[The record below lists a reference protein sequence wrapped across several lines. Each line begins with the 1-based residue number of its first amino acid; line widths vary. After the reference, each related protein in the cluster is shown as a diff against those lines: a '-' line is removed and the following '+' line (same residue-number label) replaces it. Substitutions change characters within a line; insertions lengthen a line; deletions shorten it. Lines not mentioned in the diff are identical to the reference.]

1 MDYIKLINLSQNK
14 SSQIISIIDSI
25 ENLSKLKF
33 NPKIIEYVFREKYN
47 KDEIIKLKDME
58 KKNNFILSA
67 GTITSI
73 EEIDFCISNDISLLF
88 SPHYDEKLIKYCF
101 DKNII
106 MVPGVFTPTEIIR
119 AYNNGVKIVKLFPY
133 NFINNPKTLKS
144 FLSVF
149 NKLDIK
155 FIITGGVNK
164 DNYKDIL
171 SINNVIFVG
180 SSSINEI

>member
-1 MDYIKLINLSQNK
+1 
-14 SSQIISIIDSI
+14 
-25 ENLSKLKF
+25 
-33 NPKIIEYVFREKYN
+33 
-47 KDEIIKLKDME
+47 
-58 KKNNFILSA
+58 
-67 GTITSI
+67 
-73 EEIDFCISNDISLLF
+73 
-88 SPHYDEKLIKYCF
+88 
-101 DKNII
+101 